1 MVPPRKPY
9 RKLTAQDKTELRL
22 NQAIAKTGYCSRRAA
37 DELIAAGR
45 VKVNG
50 QVVKEFGTPVTNK
63 DTLMVDNKPVRVQK
77 YTYVA
82 MYKPF
87 GIVTTCQDE
96 KSRETILDLL
106 PENLSHLR
114 PVGRLDLASEGL
126 IILTNDGELTQRLT
140 HPSMHTDKCY
150 EVTVKGR
157 MKAQDFQLMASGVE
171 LDDGKTL
178 PAKVKQLRSNT
189 PGKQSTTSF
198 ELVITEGRNRQIR
211 RMCEMLG
218 YSVITLVRTGIG
230 ALQLGKMT
238 PGTWRYLTVEEIN
251 ALNNQYG
258 RTASPDRPKT
268 KNRP

>member
-1 MVPPRKPY
+1 MVPS
-9 RKLTAQDKTELRL
+9 LRL
-22 NQAIAKTGYCSRRAA
+22 NQAIAKTGFCSRRAA

-45 VKVNG
+45 VKLNG
-50 QVVKEFGTPVTNK
+50 KTTREFSQLVTDKDKLTVDGKDIAVKR
-63 DTLMVDNKPVRVQK
+63 L
-77 YTYVA
+77 TYVA

-96 KSRETILDLL
+96 KDRQTILDLL

-126 IILTNDGELTQRLT
+126 IILTNDGDLTQKLT
-140 HPSMHTDKCY
+140 HPSMHTGKCY
-150 EVTVKGR
+150 VVTVKGVI
-157 MKAQDFQLMASGVE
+157 KTQDLKLMASGVE
-171 LDDGKTL
+171 LDDGKTM
-178 PAKVKQLRSNT
+178 PAKVRLIGRPSER
-189 PGKQSTTSF
+189 STTSTF

-211 RMCEMLG
+211 RMCEKLG
-218 YSVITLVRTGIG
+218 YSVIRLVRTGIG

-258 RTASPDRPKT
+258 RSTKSNRTKT
-268 KNRP
+268 KDRS

>member
-1 MVPPRKPY
+1 
-9 RKLTAQDKTELRL
+9 
-22 NQAIAKTGYCSRRAA
+22 
-37 DELIAAGR
+37 
-45 VKVNG
+45 
-50 QVVKEFGTPVTNK
+50 
-63 DTLMVDNKPVRVQK
+63 
-77 YTYVA
+77 
-82 MYKPF
+82 
-87 GIVTTCQDE
+87 
-96 KSRETILDLL
+96 
-106 PENLSHLR
+106 
-114 PVGRLDLASEGL
+114 
-126 IILTNDGELTQRLT
+126 
-140 HPSMHTDKCY
+140 
-150 EVTVKGR
+150 
-157 MKAQDFQLMASGVE
+157 MASGVE